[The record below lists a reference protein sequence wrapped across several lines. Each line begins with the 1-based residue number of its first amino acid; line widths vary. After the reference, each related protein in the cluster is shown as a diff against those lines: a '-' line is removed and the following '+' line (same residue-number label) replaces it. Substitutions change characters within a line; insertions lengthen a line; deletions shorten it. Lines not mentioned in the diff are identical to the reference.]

1 MVMESGLNGCQE
13 VKFLYIGAVDSY
25 EIQTFVLS
33 FCSTSK
39 LIKIKLQNKA
49 ISSAK
54 FLVFAKEQ
62 KRVACCIKYF
72 LYGVQIYTY
81 TVLHSSLT

>member
-1 MVMESGLNGCQE
+1 MVVKRLNFCTSE
-13 VKFLYIGAVDSY
+13 LY